1 MQKLEGSRA
10 PASGISASLQQGVKG
25 EEEWDQGD
33 LFVTDFARNGEVLFA
48 A

>member
-1 MQKLEGSRA
+1 MQKLENSRA
-10 PASGISASLQQGVKG
+10 PSGISASLQQGVKG